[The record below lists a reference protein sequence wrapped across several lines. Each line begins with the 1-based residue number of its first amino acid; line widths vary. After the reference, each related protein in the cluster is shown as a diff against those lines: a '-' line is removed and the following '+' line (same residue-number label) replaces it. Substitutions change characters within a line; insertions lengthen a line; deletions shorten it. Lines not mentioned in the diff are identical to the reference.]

1 MDVRME
7 AKQKVDKL
15 LKKREEKLAQKNQP
29 KNTLSGKS
37 YQTQEDKEIAR
48 QAKNKKRDKRRERA
62 TEEDHFDSLFTKY
75 KTNLMKKLDDED
87 AKTKKG
93 GKKR

>member
-1 MDVRME
+1 MDLRMD
-7 AKQKVDKL
+7 AKQKVEKL
-15 LKKREEKLAQKNQP
+15 LKKRDEKLARKDQP
-29 KNTLSGKS
+29 KATLGGKN

-75 KTNLMKKLDDED
+75 KTNLMKKLDEDE

>member
-1 MDVRME
+1 M
-7 AKQKVDKL
+7 
-15 LKKREEKLAQKNQP
+15 KKRDEKLAQKNQP

-87 AKTKKG
+87 KVKTKKG